1 MGRRKEKERIRK
13 TKRKNIIKYMPKYT
27 TEQIL
32 SLYKKLS
39 PELKDAL
46 GAEETANV
54 IEDVFKKFKL
64 SEEQLSKLVDSVRDV
79 LMGLLPPE
87 EFQETL
93 ETESGLESEI
103 AKKISFQIDRY
114 IFRPVKESLKLLY
127 EEERPEKEKMPEEEE
142 KKPQKR
148 DTYREPIE

>member
-1 MGRRKEKERIRK
+1 MGGRKKKERIRK

-46 GAEETANV
+46 GADETANA

-64 SEEQLSKLVDSVRDV
+64 SEEQLSKLVETVRNV

-87 EFQETL
+87 EFQEIL
-93 ETESGLESEI
+93 ETELELESEI

-114 IFRPVKESLKLLY
+114 VFRPVKEGLKLLY
-127 EEERPEKEKMPEEEE
+127 EEEKPEKEEVPEKEERKP
-142 KKPQKR
+142 KKK
-148 DTYREPIE
+148 DIYREPIE